1 MALNLQSP
9 LWADS
14 HEIWSS
20 VTGTTFAT
28 GTDDSSS
35 YANVVYENVIE
46 SLQDLIRKEFNIP
59 VIDEHRGNHSFV
71 IDPQEDTFVE
81 FISSGQTRNYD
92 VDIIYTLMR
101 GGGYK
106 NVKTQ
111 LTSTAEHLKRLIH
124 NNTSYSP
131 SGVYKYHDGRI
142 ETVTYEQDEENLDVW
157 RANLSFN
164 CTVTEIFI

>member
-46 SLQDLIRKEFNIP
+46 SLQDLIRKEFQIP
-59 VIDEHRGNHSFV
+59 VIDEHRGNQSFV
-71 IDPQEDTFVE
+71 IDPQQDTFVQYL
-81 FISSGQTRNYD
+81 SSGQTRNYD

-111 LTSTAEHLKRLIH
+111 LRSTAEHLKRLIH

-131 SGVYKYHDGRI
+131 SGIYKYHDGRI
-142 ETVTYEQDEENLDVW
+142 ETVTYEQDEENLDIW

>member
-1 MALNLQSP
+1 MALNVLSP

-35 YANVVYENVIE
+35 YANVVYEIVIE
-46 SLQDLIRKEFNIP
+46 SLQDLIRKEFQIP
-59 VIDEHRGNHSFV
+59 VIDEHRGNQSFV
-71 IDPQEDTFVE
+71 IDPQQDTFVQYL
-81 FISSGQTRNYD
+81 SSGQTRNYD

-111 LTSTAEHLKRLIH
+111 LTSTAELLKRLIH

-142 ETVTYEQDEENLDVW
+142 ETVTYEQDEENLDIW

>member
-46 SLQDLIRKEFNIP
+46 SLQDLIRKEFQIP
-59 VIDEHRGNHSFV
+59 VIDEHRGNQSLV
-71 IDPQEDTFVE
+71 IDPQQDTFVQYL
-81 FISSGQTRNYD
+81 SSGQTRNYD

-131 SGVYKYHDGRI
+131 SGIYKYHDGRI
-142 ETVTYEQDEENLDVW
+142 ETVTYEQDEENLDIW

-164 CTVTEIFI
+164 CTVTEIFV

>member
-1 MALNLQSP
+1 MATILQSS
-9 LWADS
+9 LWAEN
-14 HEIWSS
+14 HKLWSAES
-20 VTGTTFAT
+20 NDWDFG
-28 GTDDSSS
+28 SSDVDS

-46 SLQDLIRKEFNIP
+46 SLQDLIRKEFKIP
-59 VIDEHRGNHSFV
+59 VIDEHRGNQSFT
-71 IDPQEDTFVE
+71 IDLQGDTL
-81 FISSGQTRNYD
+81 IQMLSSGQSRDYE
-92 VDIIYTLMR
+92 VDIVYTLMR
-101 GGGYK
+101 GGGFK

-142 ETVTYEQDEENLDVW
+142 EEVNYEQDEENLEMW

-164 CTVTEIFI
+164 CTVTEIFT

>member
-1 MALNLQSP
+1 MALNVQSP
-9 LWADS
+9 LWAES
-14 HEIWSS
+14 HELWSS

-46 SLQDLIRKEFNIP
+46 SLQDLIRKEFQIP
-59 VIDEHRGNHSFV
+59 VIDEHRGNQSFI
-71 IDPQEDTFVE
+71 IDPQQDTFVQYL
-81 FISSGQTRNYD
+81 SSGQTRNYD

-142 ETVTYEQDEENLDVW
+142 ETVNYEQDEENLDMW

-164 CTVTEIFI
+164 CKVTEIFT

>member
-1 MALNLQSP
+1 MALNVQSP
-9 LWADS
+9 LWAES

-28 GTDDSSS
+28 GTDDSNS

-46 SLQDLIRKEFNIP
+46 SLQDLIRKEFKIP
-59 VIDEHRGNHSFV
+59 VINEHRGNQSFT
-71 IDPQEDTFVE
+71 IDLQNDTL
-81 FISSGQTRNYD
+81 IQMLSSGQSRDYE
-92 VDIIYTLMR
+92 VDIVYTLMR
-101 GGGYK
+101 GGGFK

-142 ETVTYEQDEENLDVW
+142 ETVNYEQDEENLDMW

-164 CTVTEIFI
+164 CTVTEIFT